1 MSEDNVSS
9 LYKSIIQQIKEA
21 KTSITPPSISIMDIT
36 DNLWNE
42 NINSDII
49 AAFINKR
56 TTGAL
61 FLKRIEKLFGN
72 SKPLAEDTSIS
83 ASREDHVKGIGE
95 DASGRTD
102 ITLLS
107 PDFRIIIENKIL
119 SGDGD
124 NQLRKYIHHWE
135 KERSD
140 KKEERT
146 IQYCYLTLWGTK
158 PSEKSLWGN
167 DAAHSDPIIQ
177 HVLEENRLIFI
188 SYRHDILEWL
198 EEWEIVSRKECNE
211 DGYLCSAVNQYKGAV
226 IKMIHED
233 IVTGIIR
240 QHHELL
246 SSLDEKEC
254 ETFIE
259 IIDKTKNILKKLDSL
274 AELRKALEA
283 RLKADSKTAH
293 LADKLRYTINQSGLF
308 NDFELF
314 RQKCLEKLDP
324 STYPGL
330 VCCAKSTEQ
339 CYGIGY
345 EFTEDISDIKRKIG
359 FMLGGKN
366 GEYWEKGK
374 NEKAVK
380 EKETIS
386 FLANDLYW
394 RIQTEKN
401 LYGLE

>member
-1 MSEDNVSS
+1 MI
-9 LYKSIIQQIKEA
+9 L
-21 KTSITPPSISIMDIT
+21 PSISIMDIT

-49 AAFINKR
+49 AAFINQR
-56 TTGAL
+56 TTGTL

-72 SKPLAEDTSIS
+72 SKPLAEDASIR
-83 ASREDHVKGIGE
+83 ASREDHVKGVGE

-135 KERSD
+135 KEMLD

-146 IQYCYLTLWGTK
+146 ILYCYLTLWGTA
-158 PSEKSLWGN
+158 PSARSLWGN
-167 DAAHSDPIIQ
+167 KAPHSDPDVQ
-177 HVLEENRLIFI
+177 RVLDENRLIYI
-188 SYRHDILEWL
+188 SYSHDILEWL
-198 EEWEIVSRKECNE
+198 EEWETGDIARGE
-211 DGYLCSAVNQYKGAV
+211 DSYLRSAVNQYKGAV

-233 IVTGIIR
+233 TVTGIIR

-246 SSLDEKEC
+246 SSLDEKER

-274 AELRKALEA
+274 AELRKALETK
-283 RLKADSKTAH
+283 LKADPKTAH
-293 LADKLRYTINQSGLF
+293 LAARLRYTINQNGLF
-308 NDFELF
+308 NDFESF

-330 VCCAKSTEQ
+330 VCCAKLTDK
-339 CYGIGY
+339 CYGIGF
-345 EFTEDISDIKRKIG
+345 EFTEDLSAEIRRIG
-359 FMLGGKN
+359 FMQGGKD
-366 GEYWEKGK
+366 ERYWEKGNTK
-374 NEKAVK
+374 RKRSKEETATNLASNLYRRILNEK
-380 EKETIS
+380 E
-386 FLANDLYW
+386 
-394 RIQTEKN
+394 
-401 LYGLE
+401 LYGIKK

>member
-1 MSEDNVSS
+1 MSEDNVCS

-21 KTSITPPSISIMDIT
+21 KTSLTPPSINIMDIT
-36 DNLWNE
+36 GNLWNE

-146 IQYCYLTLWGTK
+146 IQYCYLTLWGTA
-158 PSEKSLWGN
+158 PSAKSLWGN
-167 DAAHSDPIIQ
+167 KVPHSDPDVQ
-177 HVLEENRLIFI
+177 RVLDENRLIYI
-188 SYRHDILEWL
+188 SYSHDILGWL
-198 EEWEIVSRKECNE
+198 EEWETGDIARGE
-211 DGYLCSAVNQYKGAV
+211 DSYLRSAVNQYKGAV

-233 IVTGIIR
+233 TVTGIIR

-246 SSLDEKEC
+246 SSLDEKER

-259 IIDKTKNILKKLDSL
+259 IIDKTKNILKKLNSL
-274 AELRKALEA
+274 AELRKVLETK
-283 RLKADSKTAH
+283 LKTDPKTAH

-308 NDFELF
+308 NDFESF

-330 VCCAKSTEQ
+330 VCCAKSTDK
-339 CYGIGY
+339 CYGIGF
-345 EFTEDISDIKRKIG
+345 EFTEDLSAEILRIG
-359 FMLGGKN
+359 FMQGGKD
-366 GEYWEKGK
+366 GKYWEKRNK
-374 NEKAVK
+374 RRKR
-380 EKETIS
+380 
-386 FLANDLYW
+386 W
-394 RIQTEKN
+394 
-401 LYGLE
+401 